1 MLLTKMILDTN
12 EIIKKEILPRKSFF
26 FNTTEK
32 LRIVF
37 SLFYLAVS
45 FFLLLNSKKLD
56 FFIFQI
62 IAVIMFCSALYIS
75 FFRWIFKYFKVM
87 NNCYLITNQRI
98 IIANKT
104 KDKII
109 KYKKLNEIDEINAEM
124 SGRFFGNIIF
134 GEPEGVFGRSDEPF
148 SLFNRS
154 GMSFKED
161 EYAFLSVENINEI
174 IPVFE
179 ELGLKVTKTFY

>member
-1 MLLTKMILDTN
+1 
-12 EIIKKEILPRKSFF
+12 
-26 FNTTEK
+26 
-32 LRIVF
+32 
-37 SLFYLAVS
+37 
-45 FFLLLNSKKLD
+45 
-56 FFIFQI
+56 
-62 IAVIMFCSALYIS
+62 
-75 FFRWIFKYFKVM
+75 M

-109 KYKKLNEIDEINAEM
+109 KYKELNEIDEINAEM
-124 SGRFFGNIIF
+124 SGSFFGNIIF

-148 SLFNRS
+148 SFFNRS

>member
-1 MLLTKMILDTN
+1 MSPTKMILNTN
-12 EIIKKEILPRKSFF
+12 EIILKEILPRKSFF

-32 LRIVF
+32 IRIVF
-37 SLFYLAVS
+37 SFFYLAVS
-45 FFLLLNSKKLD
+45 LV
-56 FFIFQI
+56 FIFSGSPVVFFGI
-62 IAVIMFCSALYIS
+62 IMFLVGLYLA
-75 FFRWIFKYFKVM
+75 FFRWVLRYFDIR
-87 NNCYLITNQRI
+87 NSYYLITNQRI
-98 IIANKT
+98 IIAEKST
-104 KDKII
+104 HEIEKEKP
-109 KYKKLNEIDEINAEM
+109 LGEIDKVNAEM

-134 GEPEGVFGRSDEPF
+134 GKPEGIFGRSDEPF
-148 SLFNRS
+148 SFFNRS